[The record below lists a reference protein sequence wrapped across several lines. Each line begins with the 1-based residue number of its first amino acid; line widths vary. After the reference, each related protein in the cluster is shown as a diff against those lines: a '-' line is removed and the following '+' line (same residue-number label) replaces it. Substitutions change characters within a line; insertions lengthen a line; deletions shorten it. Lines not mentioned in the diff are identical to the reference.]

1 MFSRSPTS
9 SSSRAF
15 AFSRLSLDGVNV
27 ETEAKDG
34 TRCFEAAL
42 APSREE
48 LQETLQYVYA
58 RVMKWLARRGLFR
71 EADASNEAPSYSAG
85 EAMTLAGMQ
94 RGTLETAKDTGERA
108 EHELA
113 EPPPRVTDAAVHE
126 RFNLHASVHVPAHD
140 DLARE
145 RLCRYLARPAFS
157 LARLGV
163 RRDGLVVSRVKNA
176 GDGSASALP
185 PSSAARGAC
194 GAPHMAS
201 ARGAAPARIAGRMHH
216 VVIHDEE
223 HELGGSGDLA
233 RRGISRS
240 LVARL
245 RGTRTGTC
253 RSRPSAASGRTRQ
266 PTRSDSCRESRSDCR
281 RARLGRSRS

>member
-1 MFSRSPTS
+1 MCP
-9 SSSRAF
+9 
-15 AFSRLSLDGVNV
+15 
-27 ETEAKDG
+27 
-34 TRCFEAAL
+34 
-42 APSREE
+42 
-48 LQETLQYVYA
+48 
-58 RVMKWLARRGLFR
+58 RRGLFR

-163 RRDGLVVSRVKNA
+163 RRDGLVVYRVKNA
-176 GDGSASALP
+176 GRGIVAIGNRCSLRRWRPSRTGRRRHQGQTEAPMVNSKRPHHLIMRECDHCAGDGEVFCDDCGDELFSDTVDETDSDVCKTCGAERLEECKAAALEPSADKREPCAQVIPEAQRTTVQVKLRLGVDVAEDLDAL
-185 PSSAARGAC
+185 AARWG
-194 GAPHMAS
+194 
-201 ARGAAPARIAGRMHH
+201 
-216 VVIHDEE
+216 VN
-223 HELGGSGDLA
+223 
-233 RRGISRS
+233 RS
-240 LVARL
+240 QAVARMV
-245 RGTRTGTC
+245 
-253 RSRPSAASGRTRQ
+253 AAQHKSKET
-266 PTRSDSCRESRSDCR
+266 
-281 RARLGRSRS
+281 